1 MKKVMLVGLC
11 GGSGAGK
18 GYVAAKFRDYGIPSI
33 DTDAVYRGLTSAA
46 DEPTD
51 CMKALRDYFGD
62 EVVSGDNSLNRAA
75 MRNLVFGEKNHANLD
90 MLNKISHKFILA
102 ETKRIA
108 EEYAEKGFCIV
119 LIDAPVLFESGFDK
133 FCEKNICVTA
143 DEDTRIRR
151 ITERDGISPEDAKRR
166 ILSQTPVN
174 IAMEKADYVITNNGD
189 DRMLGMEIKAC
200 ADELKELYKRRK
212 EAI

>member
-1 MKKVMLVGLC
+1 M
-11 GGSGAGK
+11 
-18 GYVAAKFRDYGIPSI
+18 
-33 DTDAVYRGLTSAA
+33 
-46 DEPTD
+46 
-51 CMKALRDYFGD
+51 
-62 EVVSGDNSLNRAA
+62 
-75 MRNLVFGEKNHANLD
+75 
-90 MLNKISHKFILA
+90 
-102 ETKRIA
+102 
-108 EEYAEKGFCIV
+108 
-119 LIDAPVLFESGFDK
+119 
-133 FCEKNICVTA
+133 TA

-212 EAI
+212 ETI

>member
-1 MKKVMLVGLC
+1 
-11 GGSGAGK
+11 
-18 GYVAAKFRDYGIPSI
+18 
-33 DTDAVYRGLTSAA
+33 
-46 DEPTD
+46 
-51 CMKALRDYFGD
+51 MKALQDYFGD
-62 EVVSGDNSLNRAA
+62 EVLSGDNSLNRAA

-102 ETKRIA
+102 ETEKIA

-119 LIDAPVLFESGFDK
+119 LVDAPVLFESGFDK

-143 DEDTRIRR
+143 DEETRIRR
-151 ITERDGISPEDAKRR
+151 ITERDGISREDAKRR

-189 DRMLGMEIKAC
+189 DRLLGMEIKAC